1 MPKMDPR
8 AGSPPVETEWGE
20 WHQHPVTVAFLRLLA
35 LERERLQELLADGA
49 VASGEELAF
58 VIGKCRLYKQLM
70 EMEYAEFYANYT
82 GESEDEGLKPPAGVS
97 EPFGP
102 TAGRPRGSP
111 RTL

>member
-1 MPKMDPR
+1 
-8 AGSPPVETEWGE
+8 
-20 WHQHPVTVAFLRLLA
+20 
-35 LERERLQELLADGA
+35 LADGA

-82 GESEDEGLKPPAGVS
+82 GESEDEGLKPPADPT